1 MRERIHFLIFDNR
14 VKHNT
19 RKLYEKE
26 MLFYI
31 KHFLKYKKEFNMS
44 YFDIIKQSR
53 GIAKEHCK
61 LWLEDRAVHDACKGI
76 RY

>member
-1 MRERIHFLIFDNR
+1 MREKIYCLIFDNR

-26 MLFYI
+26 MIFYI
-31 KHFLKYKKEFNMS
+31 KHFLKHKKEFNMS
-44 YFDIIKQSR
+44 YFDIIKQAR
-53 GIAKEHCK
+53 GIAKGHRE
-61 LWLEDRAVHDACKGI
+61 LWLKVRATYDACKGI